1 MSFPI
6 GNFPLQISNISIKK
20 YFFNFITFNSSRH
33 DREAEYII
41 NLDLSDEVTQSRE
54 RGMTAGTF
62 EP

>member
-1 MSFPI
+1 M
-6 GNFPLQISNISIKK
+6 ISTESVVDQGTNDALNNNISCCII
-20 YFFNFITFNSSRH
+20 YWFSRH